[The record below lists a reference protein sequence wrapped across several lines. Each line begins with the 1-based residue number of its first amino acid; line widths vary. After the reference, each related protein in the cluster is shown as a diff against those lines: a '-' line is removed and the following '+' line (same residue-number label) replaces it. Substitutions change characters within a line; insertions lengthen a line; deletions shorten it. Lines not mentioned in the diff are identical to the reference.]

1 MTSKEPEVTLV
12 HSRSAA
18 ADMLTSAYNI
28 LRSQLRLMEARTAD
42 GDSFAPAE
50 INALNRL
57 VQSLVALSK
66 EERAQEVHNDYGDLK
81 DTDLVKLVAKAQ
93 KVLQIGEGDE

>member
-1 MTSKEPEVTLV
+1 MASKTSVSLV

-18 ADMLTSAYNI
+18 ADMLNSAYNI
-28 LRSQLRLMEARTAD
+28 LRSQLQLMEARTAE

-66 EERAQEVHNDYGDLK
+66 EERAQELHNDYGDLK
-81 DTDLVKLVAKAQ
+81 DTDLAKLVAKAQ
-93 KVLQIGEGDE
+93 KVLQIGDGDA